1 MKEEITSLYSE
12 YKQGIAT
19 RRDFLR
25 KLTMLAGSTAAAMA
39 ILPFLENSNI
49 KASDGQP
56 DDGILSEFITYTG
69 ATGEVKAFFARPDK
83 KVKLPAVIIIH
94 EIFGLNAHIR
104 DVATRMAREGF
115 LALAP
120 DALSPLGGSPEDDRD
135 KARKMMGEL
144 KQEET
149 IKDLVA
155 AVQYLETHPLSNGKV
170 GCTGFCW
177 GGAMTNQVAVNSPE
191 LDAAVPYYGR
201 PPADEDVPKIKAP
214 VLAHYAGDDPG
225 VNSGIAAFEAALKNA
240 GIEYRIFIY
249 DGARHAFNNDTN
261 PERYNK
267 KAADLAWV
275 RTVSFFHDKL
285 D

>member
-149 IKDLVA
+149 VKNLVA
-155 AVQYLETHPLSNGKV
+155 AVQYLETHPLSNGRV

-177 GGAMTNQVAVNSPE
+177 GGAMTNQVAVNSPG

>member
-1 MKEEITSLYSE
+1 MKEEITSLYSD

-83 KVKLPAVIIIH
+83 KVKLPAVVIIH

-149 IKDLVA
+149 VKNLVA
-155 AVQYLETHPLSNGKV
+155 AVQYLETHPLSNGRV

-177 GGAMTNQVAVNSPE
+177 GGAMTNQVAVNSPG